1 MTHSP
6 IHAAVQELVDQLRGT
21 WRYRWV
27 ALAVAWFVALASWA
41 ATFLLPDVYQA
52 SARVFIDTQTT
63 LSEATQG
70 IGLGEDIDAQV
81 QRVRQALLGWPELER
96 VADETALL
104 AGTLSAP
111 ARQQVLEKLRKDI
124 DITGDLARGGAGVF
138 TISYHNR
145 NRAQS
150 LAVVDRLLNTFVEGT
165 LGGKRAGSQEA
176 QQFLS
181 LRIADYEQR
190 LAASEQR
197 LADFKRQ
204 NVGLMP
210 GQQGDYF
217 TRLQK
222 EDDALMLA
230 RRRLTMALGKRAE
243 LLQELQGGQ
252 PFQAASAGDAAVGS
266 PGAAHNDTERRIE
279 QTQKRLDDL
288 LLRFTDKYPDVIALR
303 QTLRELERR
312 RAAELAAA
320 QRGDSGAAEQLGMS
334 ANPVYQKIQEQYN
347 QEQVDIASMRQDIAD
362 RERTIAALKAK
373 VDTAPEVE
381 AQLAKLN
388 RDYQVTRAQYNALL
402 VRLDRARLGQQAM
415 ATGIVKF
422 QVIDPPAA
430 NFTPVAP
437 RRGLLIAASLLV
449 AMVAGAC
456 VAYLLYLLRPVFV
469 STRQLAA
476 VTGLQVL
483 GVVGM
488 AWIEKYR
495 VRRRRG
501 DVLYA
506 GATAALLIAGGTV
519 LALHSSISNL
529 IRELLV

>member
-6 IHAAVQELVDQLRGT
+6 IHAAVQEFLDQLRGT

-27 ALAVAWFVALASWA
+27 ALAVAWLVASASWA
-41 ATFLLPDVYQA
+41 ATFLIPDIYQA

-63 LSEATQG
+63 MSEATEG

-96 VADETALL
+96 VAGETALL

-111 ARQQVLEKLRKDI
+111 ARQQALEKLREDI
-124 DITGDLARGGAGVF
+124 GIRGDLARGGAGVF
-138 TISYHNR
+138 TISYRSHS
-145 NRAQS
+145 RAES

-165 LGGKRAGSQEA
+165 LGGKRVGSEEA

-181 LRIADYEQR
+181 SQIADYEQR
-190 LAASEQR
+190 LATSEQR

-222 EDDALMLA
+222 EGDALTLA
-230 RRRLTMALGKRAE
+230 RRRLAMALGKRAE
-243 LLQELQGGQ
+243 LLRELQGGQ
-252 PFQAASAGDAAVGS
+252 PFLAASGSDAAGGS
-266 PGAAHNDTERRIE
+266 PGEARSDTDRRIE
-279 QTQKRLDDL
+279 QTQRRLDDL
-288 LLRFTDKYPDVIALR
+288 LLRFTDKYPDVKALR
-303 QTLRELERR
+303 QTLRELQAR

-320 QRGDSGAAEQLGMS
+320 QHGDSGAAEQLGMS
-334 ANPVYQKIQEQYN
+334 ANPVYQRIQEQYD

-362 RERTIAALKAK
+362 RQRTIMALQAK
-373 VDTAPEVE
+373 VDTAPEIE
-381 AQLAKLN
+381 AQLSRLN

-437 RRGLLIAASLLV
+437 RRRLLIAASLLV
-449 AMVAGAC
+449 AVAAGAG
-456 VAYLLYLLRPVFV
+456 VAYVLYLLRPVFV

-506 GATAALLIAGGTV
+506 GATAALLIAGGAV
-519 LALHSSISNL
+519 LALHTSISNL